1 MFYISFVLFTFSR
14 LFPHLFPQKLPFVS
28 PFLGFWVNV
37 GKHLGKH
44 LPQNPPKSTYF
55 DFHRISNQSLK
66 TLLIIKDSSITAR
79 IPTFMV
85 VEVEGNVWI

>member
-1 MFYISFVLFTFSR
+1 MFYISFILYTFSR

-28 PFLGFWVNV
+28 PFWGLWVNV

-44 LPQNPPKSTYF
+44 LPQNQPKSTYF

-66 TLLIIKDSSITAR
+66 TLLNTKDSSISAR
-79 IPTFMV
+79 IPLFCI
-85 VEVEGNVWI
+85 VEVEGNE